1 MLKQG
6 DKFKDGKTERTY
18 TVTAVDRDSIILEL
32 EDGSHQAMPNRIKPK
47 TSIRTLVS
55 DRLMMLTAL
64 PSSF

>member
-18 TVTAVDRDSIILEL
+18 TVTAVDQDSIILEL
-32 EDGSHQAMPNRIKPK
+32 EDGSHQTMPNRNKPR
-47 TSIRTLVS
+47 TSIRTFVS
-55 DRLMMLTAL
+55 DSLMMLTAL